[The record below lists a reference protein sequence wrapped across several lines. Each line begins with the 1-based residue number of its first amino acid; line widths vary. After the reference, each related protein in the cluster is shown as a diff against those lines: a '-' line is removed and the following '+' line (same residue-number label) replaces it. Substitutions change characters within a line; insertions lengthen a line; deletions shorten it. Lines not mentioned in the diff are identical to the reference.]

1 MASRK
6 HFSTSYVLSKLDVSD
21 DDCFD
26 KNDFDRESDDALGD
40 VEPHSNVDSNATE
53 DYGIFQFH
61 RLLLLLQTLTQIPSM
76 AMLQCQQKCRVVHAV
91 IWRIDLL
98 LL

>member
-6 HFSTSYVLSKLDVSD
+6 HFLTSYVLSKLDVSD

-40 VEPHSNVDSNATE
+40 VEPHSDMDSNATE
-53 DYGIFQFH
+53 DYIPVP
-61 RLLLLLQTLTQIPSM
+61 QTAADSDPVTQIPTM
-76 AMLQCQQKCRVVHAV
+76 AMLMPQCQQKCRV
-91 IWRIDLL
+91 DSS
-98 LL
+98 